1 MTALYN
7 EIDPDAAHVLRQL
20 IADGV
25 IAPGVVDTRSIKD
38 LTPDD
43 LAGFTQVH
51 FFAGGGLWS
60 VAARMAGWPDDRPL
74 WTGSCPCQ
82 PHSAAASERKRG
94 FEDDRDLWPCWMGL
108 VAECRP
114 DVVAGEQV
122 DDSVA
127 WIDRMLADMEA
138 AGYAVGT
145 MDLPSCAV
153 DAPVVGMRTF
163 FVAEAGGAGCGEPG
177 GPVAVATPPQ
187 FDGAQRPSGSAR
199 FSDHVTTGE
208 LGRRRRFEPG
218 VRLLADDVPG
228 RVALLRLAGNAINP
242 RLAAQVLAAYLG
254 TERLRLMGAFA

>member
-1 MTALYN
+1 MTALAFYN
-7 EIDPDAAHVLRQL
+7 EIDPAAAHVLRAL

-38 LTPDD
+38 LKPDD
-43 LAGFTQVH
+43 LDGYTQAH

-60 VAARMAGWPDDRPL
+60 VAARLAGWPDERPL

-82 PHSAAASERKRG
+82 PHSGAASDRKRG
-94 FEDDRDLWPCWMGL
+94 FADERDLWPHWMGL
-108 VAECRP
+108 VQECRP

-145 MDLPSCAV
+145 VDLPSCAV
-153 DAPVVGMRTF
+153 DAPVIGMRTF
-163 FVAEAGGAGCGEPG
+163 FVAEAGCAGRGEPCRT
-177 GPVAVATPPQ
+177 VSVATPPQ
-187 FDGAQRPSGSAR
+187 FDGAQRPSGGAR

-208 LGRRRRFEPG
+208 LGRRRRSEPG
-218 VRLLADDVPG
+218 VRILADDVPG

-242 RLAAQVLAAYLG
+242 CIAGGVL
-254 TERLRLMGAFA
+254 RAFMSKRVPV